1 MTAEQQKEENKSMTV
16 GQKIKYFR
24 KRKGY
29 TQKEV
34 GELLGF
40 SGTVSYTHL
49 NRQLR
54 KVTKSRTVFPSDDS
68 LLKMLYLATMD
79 ITKKWTGR
87 RRDWSQ
93 IRAQL
98 EIYFEERLEKAEF

>member
-1 MTAEQQKEENKSMTV
+1 
-16 GQKIKYFR
+16 
-24 KRKGY
+24 
-29 TQKEV
+29 
-34 GELLGF
+34 
-40 SGTVSYTHL
+40 
-49 NRQLR
+49 
-54 KVTKSRTVFPSDDS
+54 VTKSKTVFPTDDS

-98 EIYFEERLEKAEF
+98 DIFFEERLEKYMY

>member
-1 MTAEQQKEENKSMTV
+1 MYPKIYKSWSDRWPTLSTYF
-16 GQKIKYFR
+16 KYPDEVR
-24 KRKGY
+24 RLIY
-29 TQKEV
+29 TTNAIE
-34 GELLGF
+34 GF
-40 SGTVSYTHL
+40 

-54 KVTKSRTVFPSDDS
+54 KVTKSKTVFPSDDS

-87 RRDWSQ
+87 RRDWAQ

-98 EIYFEERLEKAEF
+98 EIYFEERLTKWES